1 MCGSIHGSA
10 TSRLREEDEQVALSV
25 PRPEFEGRA
34 LSAPR
39 QTEFRRVSRTFLQS
53 KTATLGALV
62 FVLFLVVAILAPVI
76 APHDPA
82 AQDLRRRLAPPIG
95 LGRENASFQHPLGN
109 DNLGRDILS
118 RLLVGS
124 RVSLMVGVGTI
135 LLSCVAGSLLGAVAG
150 FYRGFVDDATM
161 RLVDVWLAFPSLLL
175 AIAFGAA
182 LGPGTLNL
190 IVALSLSI
198 WVIYCRI
205 VRAEVLSVREQ
216 EFVLAA
222 RGMGAS
228 DLRIIFRY
236 VLPNVLAPILV
247 VSTLQMGTVII
258 AEASLN
264 FLGIGVQ
271 ATIPTWGGMLS
282 DGREFMRQAWWL
294 STFPGIAISVVV
306 LSINLVGDGL
316 RDALDPRLRGR

>member
-1 MCGSIHGSA
+1 
-10 TSRLREEDEQVALSV
+10 VAVSV
-25 PRPEFEGRA
+25 QQPAFQGRA
-34 LSAPR
+34 LAAPR
-39 QTEFRRVSRTFLQS
+39 QSEFRRVARTFFQS

-62 FVLFLVVAILAPVI
+62 FILFMLVALLAPVL
-76 APHDPA
+76 APHDPS
-82 AQDLRRRLAPPIG
+82 AQDLRRRLAPPVG
-95 LGRENASFQHPLGN
+95 LGKENASLQYPLGN

-124 RVSLMVGVGTI
+124 RVSLLVGVGTI

-150 FYRGFVDDATM
+150 FYRGFVDDAAM

-182 LGPGTLNL
+182 LGPGLLNL
-190 IVALSLSI
+190 IIALSLGI

-205 VRAEVLSVREQ
+205 VRAEVLSIREQ
-216 EFVLAA
+216 EYVLAA
-222 RGMGAS
+222 RAMGAS
-228 DLRIIFRY
+228 DARIIFRY

-258 AEASLN
+258 SEASLN

-271 ATIPTWGGMLS
+271 GTIPTWGGMLS

-294 STFPGIAISVVV
+294 ATFPGIAISVLV
-306 LSINLVGDGL
+306 LSSNLVGDGL

>member
-1 MCGSIHGSA
+1 
-10 TSRLREEDEQVALSV
+10 VAVSV
-25 PRPEFEGRA
+25 QQPAFQGRA
-34 LSAPR
+34 LAAPR
-39 QTEFRRVSRTFLQS
+39 QSEFRRVARTFFQS

-62 FVLFLVVAILAPVI
+62 FILFMLVALLASVL
-76 APHDPA
+76 APHDPS
-82 AQDLRRRLAPPIG
+82 AQDLRRRLAPPVG
-95 LGRENASFQHPLGN
+95 LGKENASLQYPLGN

-124 RVSLMVGVGTI
+124 RVSLLVGVGTI

-150 FYRGFVDDATM
+150 FYRGFVDDAAM

-182 LGPGTLNL
+182 LGPGLLNL
-190 IVALSLSI
+190 IIALSLSI

-205 VRAEVLSVREQ
+205 VRAEVLSIREQ
-216 EFVLAA
+216 EYVLAA
-222 RGMGAS
+222 RAMGAS
-228 DLRIIFRY
+228 DARIIFRY

-258 AEASLN
+258 SEASLN

-271 ATIPTWGGMLS
+271 GTIPTWGGMLS

-294 STFPGIAISVVV
+294 ATFPGIAISVLV
-306 LSINLVGDGL
+306 LSSNLVGDGL